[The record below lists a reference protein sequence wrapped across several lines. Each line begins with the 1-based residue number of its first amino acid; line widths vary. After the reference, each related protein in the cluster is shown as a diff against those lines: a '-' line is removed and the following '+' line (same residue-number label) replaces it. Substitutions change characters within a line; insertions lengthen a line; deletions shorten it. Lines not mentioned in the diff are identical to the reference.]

1 MRNDIQIMFDF
12 FIKRIPKYQKDVVLF
27 AREMLKYEPD
37 PWQANVLNDIAA
49 HNKVS
54 VKSGQ
59 GVGKTSI
66 EAVIVIWFL
75 CCFPYSKVI
84 ATAPTARQLN
94 DVLWAEI
101 DKWLSKSPVIS
112 AVLRW
117 TKTYVYMVGEETRWF
132 ATARTA
138 TKPENMQGF
147 HEDNMLFI
155 CDEASGIAE
164 PIMEAILGT
173 LSGVNNKLVL
183 MSNPTKTSG
192 TFYDSHTS
200 DRGRYRCHTINSEDS
215 PRTNKDNIAQLAEK
229 YGRESNVFRVRVLGE
244 FPLKEDD
251 VFIPLSLI
259 EKAVVTE
266 LEDVPIYKIVL
277 GVDVAR
283 YGDDETVIAQNVNGK
298 ITIPIVRHGQSLM
311 ETVGD
316 IVLLYRK
323 AITEFPEYLGP
334 ITVNIDD
341 TGLGGGVTDRLEE
354 VKAEQHLDRLE
365 IVPINFG
372 SKPPKEGEDNYA
384 DISTF
389 MWGIIRDLM
398 QDGEISIENDN
409 DLVAQ
414 LSVRKYSLNSSGK
427 LTLESKKQM
436 KERGIK
442 SPDRADAVALS
453 VLKSK
458 KIYNQFVEKSASI
471 IIKAETVQTGYLET
485 VNVGIAVGSSNNGT
499 YLVATGITSGHKN
512 VVVLAAEKV
521 DGEVETQALGTAY
534 VAFCRKIIQ
543 KYGLIKNCFCDK
555 KELFLYR
562 AVKNAT
568 DVNHLSIRVLANADT
583 PETDRIRLTTR
594 LLAQGRLKMT
604 EDCVPLSQALSSAKW
619 SERKSDDG
627 RAEADD
633 TGVIRAFE
641 FTIERDASRFIA
653 AERGG

>member
-1 MRNDIQIMFDF
+1 MSNDISFMFSF
-12 FIKRIPKYQKDVVLF
+12 FVKRIPLYKKDVALF
-27 AREMLKYEPD
+27 AREMLKFEPD
-37 PWQANVLNDIAA
+37 PWQEDVLVDISKY
-49 HNKVS
+49 NKIS

-75 CCFPYSKVI
+75 CCFPYAKVI

-101 DKWLSKSPVIS
+101 DKWLSRSPVLS

-155 CDEASGIAE
+155 CDEASGISE

-173 LSGVNNKLVL
+173 LSGINNKLVL

-229 YGRESNVFRVRVLGE
+229 YGKESNVYRVRVLGE
-244 FPLKEDD
+244 FPLQEDD

-259 EKAVVTE
+259 ERAVITE
-266 LEDVPIYKIVL
+266 LEEVPIYKIVY

-283 YGDDETVIAQNVNGK
+283 YGDDETVIASNVNGR

-323 AITEFPEYLGP
+323 AVTEYPEYRGP
-334 ITVNIDD
+334 ITVYIDD

-354 VKAEQHLDRLE
+354 VKIEQNLTRLD

-372 SKPPKEGEDNYA
+372 SKPPKEGEENYA

-389 MWGIIRDLM
+389 MWAIVRDLM
-398 QDGEISIENDN
+398 QSGEITIENDN

-427 LTLESKKQM
+427 LILESKKQM

-442 SPDRADAVALS
+442 SPDRADAVSLACM
-453 VLKSK
+453 KSR
-458 KIYNQFVEKSASI
+458 KIYNEFVEKTASI
-471 IIKAETVQTGYLET
+471 IIKADAVQKGYFQRIH
-485 VNVGIAVGSSNNGT
+485 VGVAIGSSHSGT
-499 YLVATGITSGHKN
+499 YFVATAITSGYKN

-521 DGEVETQALGTAY
+521 SGEVETQTLEKTY
-534 VAFCRKIIQ
+534 ISFCRRIIE
-543 KYGLIKNCFCDK
+543 KYGIINTCYCDK
-555 KELFLYR
+555 KEIFLYKTIR
-562 AVKNAT
+562 NAT
-568 DVNHLSIRVLANADT
+568 DTSGMSIRVLASADT
-583 PETDRIRLTTR
+583 QETDRIRLTTR
-594 LLAQGRLKMT
+594 LLAQNRITMT
-604 EDCVPLSQALSSAKW
+604 EDCAPLSQAFGSAKW
-619 SERKSDDG
+619 NERRTDDG
-627 RAEADD
+627 RAENDD
-633 TGVIRAFE
+633 TGAIRAFE
-641 FTIERDASRFIA
+641 YTIEREASRFIS